1 MDTVIDRNA
10 DLNDPGALQ
19 RFGGFIVKIN
29 CEKGENSY
37 IGW

>member
-1 MDTVIDRNA
+1 MDIVHHRNA
-10 DLNDPGALQ
+10 DLNDLGALQ

-29 CEKGENSY
+29 CEKGGNSY